1 MLRKI
6 KSSIMGRYNTQ
17 TSRKRIRIRASRV
30 VCLFDSLV
38 GLRRRDVEILS
49 TNSPFMRG
57 RMASGQLEFFS
68 CYLYLNYSFLYLLG
82 STNLCPINTKGKFNL
97 ILNILI
103 FLLDTSLCCSYFLP
117 TSFSSPD
124 KQGGVKFT

>member
-1 MLRKI
+1 MLVGF
-6 KSSIMGRYNTQ
+6 SM
-17 TSRKRIRIRASRV
+17 
-30 VCLFDSLV
+30 FDSLV

-68 CYLYLNYSFLYLLG
+68 CYVYLNYSFLYLLG
-82 STNLCPINTKGKFNL
+82 STNLCAINTKVKFNL

-103 FLLDTSLCCSYFLP
+103 FLLDNSLCCNYFLP
-117 TSFSSPD
+117 TSFSSAD
-124 KQGGVKFT
+124 KQGRVTDQIYIMNH